1 MKYCS
6 KCGNELVD
14 DAVICTKC
22 GCMVETKR
30 TVEVKSE
37 KKEVNNSQN
46 SSNANAIFSLIM
58 GIISIIFATICI
70 WSFVQVY
77 FFTLFVLLTS
87 ILGLYFGIK
96 SRLELGKGM
105 SLAAIILASI
115 ALGATTI
122 VTFIIFFINWW
133 VGL

>member
-115 ALGATTI
+115 ALGA
-122 VTFIIFFINWW
+122 
-133 VGL
+133 